1 MTVCIVCLCSVFNRN
16 LSICESE
23 QTFSKGDTV
32 WAVRKNTR
40 SHDSQPQQGE
50 QTNTV
55 KDVNPPPECPFHKKP
70 QAVEPAKDVSPPPE
84 CPFHN
89 KQQSPAST
97 ETPPSSA
104 GASAG
109 KCPFT
114 GNTQKAASQQEVA
127 DDPKDF
133 SKATCPFIANKHH
146 SEAQAHN
153 FPVFVGCCE
162 AVEAT
167 VVSVHR
173 ESKPYYYTLLLKKDG
188 TNVEIHTEG
197 SRYVYVMLVEIVGWF
212 CSCCMQ

>member
-133 SKATCPFIANKHH
+133 SKATCPFIANKHQFPGVCGLLRGRRGH
-146 SEAQAHN
+146 RRVSASRVQAVLLH
-153 FPVFVGCCE
+153 
-162 AVEAT
+162 AVVEERWDQCGDT
-167 VVSVHR
+167 
-173 ESKPYYYTLLLKKDG
+173 DG
-188 TNVEIHTEG
+188 RKQVCI
-197 SRYVYVMLVEIVGWF
+197 RDA
-212 CSCCMQ
+212 C